1 MREWETRFCKV
12 TYSISSNSITQV
24 EYQELGAFLHC
35 PNWVAQYKYSISV
48 LTALVF
54 NVHASTSTC
63 RMQPVEFHPL
73 LSE

>member
-1 MREWETRFCKV
+1 MRERETRFCEV

-35 PNWVAQYKYSISV
+35 PNRVAQYKYSVSA

-54 NVHASTSTC
+54 NMRASTSTC
-63 RMQPVEFHPL
+63 RMQPVESHPL